1 MTEFNVKSLLD
12 EEFQIFGGKI
22 GSGKT
27 EIAINIAIL
36 MTELN
41 IPNMLFDLDIVK
53 PYVRI
58 RDIKEEVSRYGVEI
72 VSPPDITR
80 EVDLPIP
87 PPYIISKLMDKD
99 KQKILDIGGDP
110 YGAGSIAQFKDL
122 FPEGRYNFFFVVN
135 TRRPETSNKGEI
147 LNEMTHIQ
155 NASKLRITALAFNTN
170 LRWETTK
177 EIIMKGYRI
186 VKEVSRETKLP
197 IRFACVDEQ
206 HKDVARQL
214 DLPTLPLKLF
224 VNPLPLLGE

>member
-58 RDIKEEVSRYGVEI
+58 RDIKEEISKYDVEI

-80 EVDLPIP
+80 KVDLPIL
-87 PPYIISKLMDKD
+87 PPYIISKLMNKD

-110 YGAGSIAQFKDL
+110 YGAGSIAQFRNF

-135 TRRPETSNKGEI
+135 TCRPETSNKEEI

-155 NASKLRITALAFNTN
+155 NASKLRITALVFNTN

-177 EIIMKGYRI
+177 EIIMKGYSI
-186 VKEVSRETKLP
+186 VKEVSDETELP
-197 IRFACVDEQ
+197 IRFASVDEQ
-206 HKDVARQL
+206 HTDVARQL
-214 DLPTLPLKLF
+214 DLPVLPLKLF